1 MTNRIR
7 ELRNFFAVEKKHRS
21 ARKPPEVPSAL
32 AEEFRRSNI
41 PEMKRAVLRLKY
53 MLDNETPVVFGNE
66 RIALTRTIPRVPE
79 LYTEEEMAEIKSK
92 YRLHERGEV
101 CNINVDYS
109 MLLDVGFDKKRA
121 EIRAALQRLRKSA
134 DATNIDP
141 DGASGENPDIDTYG
155 ASGENHNNAV
165 SHGNPNNAVSRVNPD
180 SATFHKNHDNAVC
193 GENPDIADSCRYLE
207 HLLSIL
213 DSVEGLASRYRE
225 KAEETGNMI
234 VAESFGQIPAGP
246 PKSFL
251 QALQMLRLLHF
262 TMWCVNNYHNTLGRF
277 DQYMY
282 KFLKNDMDNG
292 ILDYDG
298 ALELVEEFF
307 ISLNRD
313 SDLYP
318 GMQQGDNGQSLVL
331 GGLEPDGSDSYNLLS
346 ELCLKASLELKLID
360 PKINLRVSKST
371 PPERYELATM
381 LTKQGLGFPQYSN
394 DDVVIDGL
402 TRLGYDRADAHNY
415 VVAACWEFIIP
426 GRGMDIPNI
435 DALSFVKAVAD
446 ATLEGLKDCR
456 DYDEFENLVMDNI
469 RRQADEI
476 CRNTENV
483 HMFPAPFLSLMMEG
497 CVENA
502 RDISMGCR
510 YNNYGIHGTGISTAV
525 DSMAAIKKY
534 VFETGLIDKEILID
548 ALNNNFA
555 GYEAVRIILR
565 NDAPK
570 FGNNDDYVDSIAVRL
585 LDAFARSLE
594 GKRNDRGGVF
604 RPGTGSAMYYI
615 WHSRNM
621 KATADGRNCGEE
633 FAANYSP
640 SLFARLNGPV
650 SIIRSFTKPDLK
662 RVINGGP
669 LTLELHETVFRT
681 EEAIK
686 KVAMFVKS
694 FIDMGG
700 HQLQLNSVNLQTL
713 LDAREHPE
721 KHRNLI
727 VRVWG
732 WSGYFV
738 ELSREYQDHIIKRAE
753 LMM

>member
-1 MTNRIR
+1 
-7 ELRNFFAVEKKHRS
+7 
-21 ARKPPEVPSAL
+21 
-32 AEEFRRSNI
+32 
-41 PEMKRAVLRLKY
+41 
-53 MLDNETPVVFGNE
+53 
-66 RIALTRTIPRVPE
+66 
-79 LYTEEEMAEIKSK
+79 
-92 YRLHERGEV
+92 
-101 CNINVDYS
+101 
-109 MLLDVGFDKKRA
+109 
-121 EIRAALQRLRKSA
+121 
-134 DATNIDP
+134 
-141 DGASGENPDIDTYG
+141 
-155 ASGENHNNAV
+155 
-165 SHGNPNNAVSRVNPD
+165 
-180 SATFHKNHDNAVC
+180 
-193 GENPDIADSCRYLE
+193 
-207 HLLSIL
+207 
-213 DSVEGLASRYRE
+213 
-225 KAEETGNMI
+225 
-234 VAESFGQIPAGP
+234 
-246 PKSFL
+246 
-251 QALQMLRLLHF
+251 
-262 TMWCVNNYHNTLGRF
+262 
-277 DQYMY
+277 
-282 KFLKNDMDNG
+282 
-292 ILDYDG
+292 
-298 ALELVEEFF
+298 
-307 ISLNRD
+307 
-313 SDLYP
+313 
-318 GMQQGDNGQSLVL
+318 
-331 GGLEPDGSDSYNLLS
+331 
-346 ELCLKASLELKLID
+346 
-360 PKINLRVSKST
+360 
-371 PPERYELATM
+371 M

-402 TRLGYDRADAHNY
+402 TRLGYDRAGAQLCRCSLLGVHHTAAVWTYLISMPCRSSLSQTDA
-415 VVAACWEFIIP
+415 
-426 GRGMDIPNI
+426 G
-435 DALSFVKAVAD
+435 S
-446 ATLEGLKDCR
+446 LKDCR

-686 KVAMFVKS
+686 
-694 FIDMGG
+694 
-700 HQLQLNSVNLQTL
+700 
-713 LDAREHPE
+713 R
-721 KHRNLI
+721 
-727 VRVWG
+727 
-732 WSGYFV
+732 
-738 ELSREYQDHIIKRAE
+738 
-753 LMM
+753 